1 MSQFE
6 LLYTYIHTYIHTY
19 TWKCHKETPCVATET
34 KMENRR
40 AEQVLFGR
48 LITVRGV
55 RRREKGVRR

>member
-1 MSQFE
+1 
-6 LLYTYIHTYIHTY
+6 
-19 TWKCHKETPCVATET
+19 
-34 KMENRR
+34 MENRR